1 MIRLA
6 ILVALVGMA
15 IPMTVCAKAFPR
27 TEVPIREVVLGRGVH
42 RYAIPITIGGTSVE
56 AALDTGSTGL
66 RVLPRALPPA
76 ALKAGGPPVGI
87 SYNGGTR
94 FAGRAID
101 QSFGIGTGPERA
113 VTIQRIDT
121 VDCRE
126 GVPQCEASHA
136 TGDQYGIQ
144 GEGVAGEG
152 FAAILG
158 IGLKA
163 SSVPNPLR
171 SMGVTRWIVELPTEQ
186 GSPGRLV
193 LNPDDAEIAGY
204 QRVRM
209 ADAEG
214 NQVEGCLA
222 FRLPE
227 QPICG
232 LAEIDTGAP
241 TLRVVSNTPHE
252 PVPPGTSATIAIGD
266 PASGPRAEIVVG
278 QRQRA
283 TRLRFEAQPGAR
295 KPRLFLGVAPY
306 RVWSV
311 LYDIEAREIGFKP
324 RQGR

>member
-1 MIRLA
+1 MIKLA
-6 ILVALVGMA
+6 ISAALVGMA
-15 IPMTVCAKAFPR
+15 IPVTACGEAFPR
-27 TEVPIREVVLGRGVH
+27 TEVPIREVVLGHGVH
-42 RYAIPITIGGTSVE
+42 RYAIPITIGGTSVG

-76 ALKAGGPPVGI
+76 ALKASGPPVGI

-101 QSFGIGTGPERA
+101 QRVGIGTSPERA
-113 VTIQRIDT
+113 VKIQRIDT

-126 GVPQCEASHA
+126 GVPQCEASHVA
-136 TGDQYGIQ
+136 GSQYGIQ
-144 GEGVAGEG
+144 GEGVPGEG
-152 FAAILG
+152 FAAIIG

-171 SMGVTRWIVELPTEQ
+171 SMGVRRWIVELPTGD

-193 LNPDDAEIAGY
+193 LNPDDAEVAGY

-209 ADAEG
+209 AEG
-214 NQVEGCLA
+214 NQVEGCVALQP
-222 FRLPE
+222 PE

-241 TLRVVSNTPHE
+241 TLRIVSSAPHE
-252 PVPPGTSATIAIGD
+252 PVASGTPATIVIGD
-266 PASGPRAEIVVG
+266 PASGPRGEIVVG

-283 TRLRFEAQPGAR
+283 TRLRFEAQPDAR

-306 RVWSV
+306 RIWSI
-311 LYDIEAREIGFKP
+311 LYDSEAREVGFKP
-324 RQGR
+324 RQKR